1 MKNLFKSIF
10 ITLFPMLALYVLIDS
25 SLHLFQYDFSFRYLG
40 RLISALTIVI
50 LFAGLFIVSQ
60 ARTSKNLNIYTIFI
74 VLGFLISIVLGGI
87 IENNDLIGSSMSFIL
102 VVCWI
107 IYLKWYSAFDNR
119 NNSILKLGNT
129 LPTFELEDADKNT
142 ISNSSFLGNPIIYLF
157 YRGNWCPLCM
167 AQIKEIAAE
176 YKELEQR
183 GVNMV
188 LISPQPHAYSKNLA
202 EKFKL
207 KFKFL
212 TDVNNTVAKQLN
224 IFAENGIP
232 TGFQAL
238 GYDSDN
244 VLPTIIITDA
254 NGKIVFAD
262 LTDNYRVRPEP
273 ETFLKVIDALS

>member
-238 GYDSDN
+238 GYDSDT

>member
-1 MKNLFKSIF
+1 
-10 ITLFPMLALYVLIDS
+10 MLALYVLIDS

>member
-10 ITLFPMLALYVLIDS
+10 IALFPMLALYVLIDS